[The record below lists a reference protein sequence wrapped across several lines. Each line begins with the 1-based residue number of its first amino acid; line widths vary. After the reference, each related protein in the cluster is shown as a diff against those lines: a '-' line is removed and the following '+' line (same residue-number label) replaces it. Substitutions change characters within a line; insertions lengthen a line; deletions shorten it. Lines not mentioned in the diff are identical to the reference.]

1 MNHLDRL
8 KEIRFLVSD
17 IEKVSLLLTYSK
29 QQAGLDEWDEWLV
42 DIYKDANRISDLVS
56 EIRDELAKE
65 DKQIRLRMQT

>member
-1 MNHLDRL
+1 MNHIDRL

-29 QQAGLDEWDEWLV
+29 QQADLDEWDEWLV

-65 DKQIRLRMQT
+65 DKQIRLRLQT

>member
-29 QQAGLDEWDEWLV
+29 QQADLDEWDEWLV

-65 DKQIRLRMQT
+65 DKQIRLRLQT

>member
-1 MNHLDRL
+1 MNHIDRL

-29 QQAGLDEWDEWLV
+29 QQADLDEWDEWLV
-42 DIYKDANRISDLVS
+42 DIYKDANRISDLVI

>member
-1 MNHLDRL
+1 MNHIDRL

-29 QQAGLDEWDEWLV
+29 QQADLDEWDEWLV

-56 EIRDELAKE
+56 EIRDALVKE